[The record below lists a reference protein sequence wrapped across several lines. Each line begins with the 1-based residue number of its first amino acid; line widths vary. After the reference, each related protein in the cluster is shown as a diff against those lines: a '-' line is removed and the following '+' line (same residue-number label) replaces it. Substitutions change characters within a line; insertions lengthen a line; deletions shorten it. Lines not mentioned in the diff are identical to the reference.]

1 MPVIAFTAHALQGD
15 PEKCRQAG
23 MDDYF
28 TKPIELSALVAVA
41 AEMEQAGKARDLTL
55 ISAPTAELGALFE
68 ALKEAMYHEI

>member
-1 MPVIAFTAHALQGD
+1 MIAFTAHALQGD

-55 ISAPTAELGALFE
+55 ILAPTAELGALFE